1 MAFGFG
7 RLRHCSRD
15 FWNLTPRELGAAL
28 NALNGGARA
37 SLDRAGLDGLMAQ
50 FPDV

>member
-7 RLRHCSRD
+7 RLRHSSRD

-28 NALNGGARA
+28 NALNGGGRT
-37 SLDRAGLDGLMAQ
+37 SLDRAGLNGLMAQ
-50 FPDV
+50 FPDA

>member
-7 RLRHCSRD
+7 RLRHSSCD

-28 NALNGGARA
+28 NALSGPTRA
-37 SLDRAGLDGLMAQ
+37 PLDRAGLVGLMAQ
-50 FPDV
+50 FPDA

>member
-7 RLRHCSRD
+7 RLRHSSRD

-28 NALNGGARA
+28 
-37 SLDRAGLDGLMAQ
+37 DRAGLDGLMAQ

>member
-7 RLRHCSRD
+7 RLRHSSRD

-28 NALNGGARA
+28 TALGGGARA
-37 SLDRAGLDGLMAQ
+37 ALDRAGLAGLMAR
-50 FPDV
+50 FPDQ